1 MYLLRFQVL
10 DRMAEGGVQ
19 SRYVTLT
26 KDQGPLEDI
35 KPGELNQPI
44 DLLNMGSTNMTKLT
58 VSLILMV
65 EIWALNFNEIEG
77 GPTTTFTSSPLGRS
91 LLQAV
96 NISEPMRQSDDTVRV
111 DPLNH
116 FKKYRGGYD
125 ITNKHYWSSAI
136 FTGIYGYAIGVLWL
150 LCGLV
155 NGGSLLATSFCCK
168 NSNRKLKKKKGSHC
182 HKQCYLWPILW
193 ATFFTVLA
201 IVATG
206 LVLGGNAKFHSRAKK
221 VVDIVINTA
230 NDASQTIYNTTGA
243 MKDIS
248 TNLEV
253 SNGSSSYTGLLTST
267 SQKLDSE
274 AAVIQ
279 RQAEKNRHA
288 INKGLKIVYIL
299 TVVIISFNLVAVLAL
314 SVFGILRLQRALYVF
329 EGDTCTALEDFQ
341 QDPYNSSL
349 SSILPC
355 NELLSAKSALSD
367 VSAGIYNLVNAVNA
381 NISTSYQN
389 IVQVCN
395 PFSEPPAY
403 QYQPNSCPSNTIKIG
418 DIPRVLKMYT
428 CSDANSGT
436 CEGVLISTTDFRTVE
451 AYSNSIQTLL
461 NAYPGMENLVQCQ
474 SVEEAFSEI
483 LQRHCKPLKRYTR
496 MVWAA
501 LLFLSIIMVAVVL
514 IWTVEAH
521 YQQKRQFS
529 DCSVKSHSM
538 EAELMESGVAKGT
551 RKDSNLNSVL

>member
-1 MYLLRFQVL
+1 M
-10 DRMAEGGVQ
+10 
-19 SRYVTLT
+19 S
-26 KDQGPLEDI
+26 
-35 KPGELNQPI
+35 
-44 DLLNMGSTNMTKLT
+44 NMGSTNMTKLT
-58 VSLILMV
+58 VALILVV

-125 ITNKHYWSSAI
+125 ITDKHYWSSAI
-136 FTGIYGYAIGVLWL
+136 FTGIYGYAIGVLWI

-155 NGGSLLATSFCCK
+155 YGGFLLATSFCCK
-168 NSNRKLKKKKGSHC
+168 NSNRKLKKKGSHC
-182 HKQCYLWPILW
+182 HKQWYLWPILL

-279 RQAEKNRHA
+279 RQAKKNRHA

-299 TVVIISFNLVAVLAL
+299 TVVIISFNLVTVLAL
-314 SVFGILRLQRALYVF
+314 SVLGILRLQRALYVFIVLCWLLTILF

-341 QDPYNSSL
+341 RDPYNSSL
-349 SSILPC
+349 SAILPC

-367 VSAGIYNLVNAVNA
+367 VSAGIYNLVN
-381 NISTSYQN
+381 
-389 IVQVCN
+389 
-395 PFSEPPAY
+395 E
-403 QYQPNSCPSNTIKIG
+403 
-418 DIPRVLKMYT
+418 VLKMYT

-436 CEGVLISTTDFRTVE
+436 CEGVLISTNDFRTVE

-474 SVEEAFSEI
+474 PVEEAFSEI
-483 LQRHCKPLKRYTR
+483 LQRHCKPLKRHTR

-529 DCSVKSHSM
+529 DCSVKSYSM

>member
-1 MYLLRFQVL
+1 MNLFIV
-10 DRMAEGGVQ
+10 G
-19 SRYVTLT
+19 
-26 KDQGPLEDI
+26 
-35 KPGELNQPI
+35 
-44 DLLNMGSTNMTKLT
+44 LNMGSTNMTKLT

-155 NGGSLLATSFCCK
+155 NGGFLLATSFCCK

-182 HKQCYLWPILW
+182 HKQCYPWPILL

-279 RQAEKNRHA
+279 RQAKKNRHA

-329 EGDTCTALEDFQ
+329 IVLCWLLTILCWFFFGVYFFIEKFEGDTCTALEDFQ
-341 QDPYNSSL
+341 RDPYNSSL

-367 VSAGIYNLVNAVNA
+367 VSAGIYNLVNEVNA

-395 PFSEPPAY
+395 PFSEPPEY

-418 DIPRVLKMYT
+418 DIPRVLKTYT

-436 CEGVLISTTDFRTVE
+436 CEGVLISTNDFRTVE

-474 SVEEAFSEI
+474 PVEEAFSEI
-483 LQRHCKPLKRYTR
+483 LQRHCKPLKRHTR

-538 EAELMESGVAKGT
+538 EAELMESGGAKGT

>member
-1 MYLLRFQVL
+1 
-10 DRMAEGGVQ
+10 
-19 SRYVTLT
+19 
-26 KDQGPLEDI
+26 
-35 KPGELNQPI
+35 
-44 DLLNMGSTNMTKLT
+44 
-58 VSLILMV
+58 
-65 EIWALNFNEIEG
+65 
-77 GPTTTFTSSPLGRS
+77 
-91 LLQAV
+91 
-96 NISEPMRQSDDTVRV
+96 MRQSDDTVRV

-150 LCGLV
+150 LCGLSAIFTGIYGYAIGVLWLLCGLV
-155 NGGSLLATSFCCK
+155 NGGFLLATSFCCK

-182 HKQCYLWPILW
+182 HKQCYPWPILL

-201 IVATG
+201 
-206 LVLGGNAKFHSRAKK
+206 
-221 VVDIVINTA
+221 
-230 NDASQTIYNTTGA
+230 
-243 MKDIS
+243 M
-248 TNLEV
+248 
-253 SNGSSSYTGLLTST
+253 
-267 SQKLDSE
+267 
-274 AAVIQ
+274 
-279 RQAEKNRHA
+279 
-288 INKGLKIVYIL
+288 
-299 TVVIISFNLVAVLAL
+299 
-314 SVFGILRLQRALYVF
+314 F

-341 QDPYNSSL
+341 RDPYNSSL

-367 VSAGIYNLVNAVNA
+367 VSAGIYNLVNEVNA

-395 PFSEPPAY
+395 PFSEPPEY

-418 DIPRVLKMYT
+418 DIPRVLKTYT

-436 CEGVLISTTDFRTVE
+436 CEGVLISTNDFRTVE

-474 SVEEAFSEI
+474 PVEEAFSEI
-483 LQRHCKPLKRYTR
+483 LQRHCKPLKRHTR

-538 EAELMESGVAKGT
+538 EAELMESGGAKGT

>member
-1 MYLLRFQVL
+1 
-10 DRMAEGGVQ
+10 
-19 SRYVTLT
+19 
-26 KDQGPLEDI
+26 
-35 KPGELNQPI
+35 
-44 DLLNMGSTNMTKLT
+44 MGSTNMTKLT

-77 GPTTTFTSSPLGRS
+77 GPTTTFPSSPLGRS

-96 NISEPMRQSDDTVRV
+96 NISEPMRQSDDAVRV

-125 ITNKHYWSSAI
+125 VTNKHYWSSAI

-155 NGGSLLATSFCCK
+155 NGGFLLATSFCCK

-182 HKQCYLWPILW
+182 HKQCYLWPILL

-248 TNLEV
+248 INLEA

-279 RQAEKNRHA
+279 SQAKKNRHA

-314 SVFGILRLQRALYVF
+314 SVFGILRLQRAFYVFIVLCWLLTILCWFFFGVYFFIEKF
-329 EGDTCTALEDFQ
+329 EGDTCAALEDFQ
-341 QDPYNSSL
+341 RDPYNSSL

-367 VSAGIYNLVNAVNA
+367 VSAGIYNLVNEVNA

-395 PFSEPPAY
+395 PFSEPPEY

-418 DIPRVLKMYT
+418 DIPRVLKTFT

-436 CEGVLISTTDFRTVE
+436 CEGVLMSTNDFRTVE

-521 YQQKRQFS
+521 YQQKYQFS

-551 RKDSNLNSVL
+551 KKDSNLNSVL